1 MFKKYLSLIPS
12 SGPFYR
18 KPLKSLP
25 GKTGPRYSVQ
35 TVGINTLKAMM
46 KTMFCQAGISIE
58 GRNISNHSGKV
69 TCRTTLLN
77 EKYDDK
83 MIRLRT
89 GHTSSA
95 IDNYKRPSK
104 DLCKEIS
111 DSLQPPRQKSP
122 NKSVSISTETQSA
135 TEAPSNTPR
144 IETLVQQSV
153 TMTNASSATSSTG
166 NSVNSEQFIK
176 YYQLAFW
183 VLGWR

>member
-46 KTMFCQAGISIE
+46 KTMLCEAGIIIN

-69 TCRTTLLN
+69 TCATTLFN
-77 EKYDDK
+77 EKYDDQI
-83 MIRLRT
+83 IRLRT

-104 DLCKEIS
+104 DVCKEIS
-111 DSLQPPRQKSP
+111 DSLQPPRKKSG

-135 TEAPSNTPR
+135 REAPSNTPR
-144 IETLVQQSV
+144 LETLVQPSV
-153 TMTNASSATSSTG
+153 SMTNASSATSSSSNT
-166 NSVNSEQFIK
+166 VNSEQFI
-176 YYQLAFW
+176 
-183 VLGWR
+183 